1 MKLVM
6 QNQVTVPA
14 GSTISNVLSGQKYER
29 PPMPSIATLYA
40 CGSAAGLS
48 TTMNIGGLA
57 NTDDIAVNDQNRLP
71 VVPDDLLSTDME
83 APEGAL
89 MQLSVTN
96 NDPSN
101 NLDFFW
107 RVELDGPVDM

>member
-6 QNQVTVPA
+6 QGVTTIAA
-14 GSTISNVLSGQKYER
+14 GTTDPDVLSGQKYNR
-29 PPMPSIATLYA
+29 PPMNAIATLY
-40 CGSAAGLS
+40 CTGSALGL
-48 TTMNIGGLA
+48 TAEMNINGLA
-57 NTDDIAVNDQNRLP
+57 NTDKIAVNDQNRFP

-83 APEGAL
+83 APQGGL

-96 NDPSN
+96 NDPTN

-107 RVELDGPVDM
+107 RVELDDAVMV